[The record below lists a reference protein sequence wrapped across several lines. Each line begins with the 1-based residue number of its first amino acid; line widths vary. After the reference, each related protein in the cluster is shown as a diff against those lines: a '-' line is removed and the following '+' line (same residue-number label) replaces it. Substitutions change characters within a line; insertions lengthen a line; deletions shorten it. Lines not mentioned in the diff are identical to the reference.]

1 MMEKPTFTN
10 QIRKKITMNEA
21 ADMVEDMYG
30 KTLGLKTL
38 LAEKEAKL
46 ADAKKIEAQNLKIS
60 HLINNKLDF
69 GKQKSFKRQNS
80 YAPMLD
86 DFGDM
91 DDFDTIQ
98 TKVKQMRTSLQRPRN
113 KQNLIV
119 KDVTEFRLK
128 KDVALMSETQPSQED
143 GESADPYGPKQGRGM
158 RRTIDSKGYGTGAD
172 FPQNQEFED
181 QKKKVEEHDQFIKG
195 LIE

>member
-1 MMEKPTFTN
+1 MEKPTFTN

-143 GESADPYGPKQGRGM
+143 GESVDPYGPK
-158 RRTIDSKGYGTGAD
+158 
-172 FPQNQEFED
+172 
-181 QKKKVEEHDQFIKG
+181 
-195 LIE
+195 